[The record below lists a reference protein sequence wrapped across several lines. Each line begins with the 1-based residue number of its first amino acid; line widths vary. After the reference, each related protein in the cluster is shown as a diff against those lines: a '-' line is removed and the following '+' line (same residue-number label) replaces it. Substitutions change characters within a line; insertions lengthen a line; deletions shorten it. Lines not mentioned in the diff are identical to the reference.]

1 MCVFSW
7 RRAGGVGGTWGIRVS
22 FAGNV
27 KEAHQR
33 LRSSAAATRV
43 VVCVYDGSLAR
54 RAAAAPRK
62 GVWTPNAQRAWSEL
76 DIIVVFLAR
85 GRPVHCPSYS
95 SLCFGIG
102 A

>member
-54 RAAAAPRK
+54 RAAAAPRRSS
-62 GVWTPNAQRAWSEL
+62 AL
-76 DIIVVFLAR
+76 DLRLDGGRRVCACLLLR
-85 GRPVHCPSYS
+85 GRENCRGH
-95 SLCFGIG
+95 
-102 A
+102 